1 MAEPLRRDGDDVIL
15 VIHAQPGARQSEFAG
30 LHGEALKVRLAAP
43 AQEGKANRELCRF
56 LAAAFGVPLASVTLL
71 NGESSRHKRVK
82 ISSPRLW
89 PPALAAWQ

>member
-1 MAEPLRRDGDDVIL
+1 MAEPLRREGDDVVL

-30 LHGEALKVRLAAP
+30 LHGGALKVRLAAP

-56 LAAAFGVPLASVTLL
+56 LAGAFAVPLASVLLL

-82 ISSPRLW
+82 ISAPRQW